1 MVILSA
7 ETAKHFRL
15 IIASRFAAPVLD
27 RPFLRIPSLKD
38 FPVVHQKG
46 VSLPASVDFEK
57 RIVFFQS
64 VYFHVDKSYQPPTYP
79 PRSVEDVLTT
89 FFSRPSSR

>member
-1 MVILSA
+1 LL
-7 ETAKHFRL
+7 HQYL
-15 IIASRFAAPVLD
+15 IALFAV
-27 RPFLRIPSLKD
+27 PSLKD

-57 RIVFFQS
+57 GIVFFQS

-89 FFSRPSSR
+89 FFSRPSSPIAQTSDH